1 MDAQPVS
8 PKSLQR
14 VDGQHQRS
22 KFLIVS
28 EIRFLSEGLAEILAR
43 DPWIEISGVSTSM
56 PDAISTSRALL
67 PDFILLDAALD
78 GGLAAVAQFRDA
90 VPGVCVVA
98 LAIAE
103 TEQDV
108 VSWAEAGV
116 AGYIPRTAALAELV
130 QLLIA
135 INDDRQPCSSRVVF
149 GLLRRLGAGG
159 GRAHDEDR
167 SVFPLTG
174 RELQISEL
182 ISAGLSNKEIARRLN
197 IELSTTKSHV
207 HNLLGKLNLQ
217 RRGQVGA
224 RTRGTAQPT
233 SFRTG
238 TPALIDEPG
247 RDTEFSNVA
256 PAGPGRQGDRT
267 RLGHPSNR
275 SQ

>member
-1 MDAQPVS
+1 MDAQPGS
-8 PKSLQR
+8 PRSIHP
-14 VDGQHQRS
+14 VDDPHQ
-22 KFLIVS
+22 KCGFLIVS
-28 EIRFLSEGLAEILAR
+28 GIRFLSEGLAEILAR
-43 DPWIEISGVSTSM
+43 EPWIAVSGVSTSLG
-56 PDAISTSRALL
+56 DAISMSRALQ

-78 GGLAAVAQFRDA
+78 GGFAAVTQFRDA
-90 VPGVCVVA
+90 VPGVRVVA

-149 GLLRRLGAGG
+149 SLLRRLGAGDS
-159 GRAHDEDR
+159 RARDEHG
-167 SVFPLTG
+167 STSPLTS

-182 ISAGLSNKEIARRLN
+182 ITAGFSNKEIARRLN
-197 IELSTTKSHV
+197 IGLSTTKSHV

-217 RRGQVGA
+217 RRGQVGV

-233 SFRTG
+233 SFHTG

-247 RDTEFSNVA
+247 RDI
-256 PAGPGRQGDRT
+256 
-267 RLGHPSNR
+267 
-275 SQ
+275 